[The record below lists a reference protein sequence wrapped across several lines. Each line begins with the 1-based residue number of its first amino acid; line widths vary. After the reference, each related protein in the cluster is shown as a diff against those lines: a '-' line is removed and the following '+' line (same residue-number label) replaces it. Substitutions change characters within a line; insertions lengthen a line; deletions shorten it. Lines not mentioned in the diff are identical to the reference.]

1 MPNRTDLLN
10 FLAEKYNLQRYLE
23 LGVQV
28 KALNFDKIKCRLRV
42 GVDPDPAAE
51 ATFCKTSDE
60 FFDFWLSISGDQIAI
75 PSTTGMEP
83 MLKDEYDD
91 LMPLLKRPRFSQQV
105 YSKYFDLIFIDGL
118 HTAEQVKKDF
128 ENALKVLSP
137 NGFIV
142 LHDCNPLKE
151 EHTIVPRPTERGHW
165 NGDVYK
171 FACELGLYSRKF
183 NVVDIDN
190 GCGVWNWAGMD
201 IQKDSD
207 GWWPETWENFD
218 RNRKELLNL
227 ISWDE
232 FINSHS

>member
-1 MPNRTDLLN
+1 MKTRTDLLN
-10 FLAEKYNLQRYLE
+10 HLAAKHNLKRYLE
-23 LGVQV
+23 IGVQDV
-28 KALNFDKIKCRLRV
+28 NQNFNNIQCELKR
-42 GVDPDPAAE
+42 GVDPNQVGRPDKDGCVIIH
-51 ATFCKTSDE
+51 TTSD
-60 FFDFWLSISGDQIAI
+60 D
-75 PSTTGMEP
+75 
-83 MLKDEYDD
+83 
-91 LMPLLKRPRFSQQV
+91 
-105 YSKYFDLIFIDGL
+105 YFKQHSELFGNETYDLIFIDGL
-118 HTAEQVKKDF
+118 HTAEQVQKDF
-128 ENALKVLSP
+128 QNALKCLST

-171 FACELGLYSRKF
+171 FACELGLYFEKF

-207 GWWPETWENFD
+207 GWDGTWNHFD
-218 RNRKELLNL
+218 QNRKKLLNL

-232 FINSHS
+232 FIGTNPHL